1 MCSFMYVVPIFLSVY
16 FVYICLMK
24 ALEFKLFTIFKN
36 RFSQEEAEVFFEY
49 IEATKA
55 EQTTIQEKTIAA
67 KNFTNS
73 DKLETTKLEL
83 IERIHKLEVQIL
95 DKMQKDKNDLMRW
108 YFAYWISIVLLIIGN
123 YFLLK
128 KG

>member
-1 MCSFMYVVPIFLSVY
+1 
-16 FVYICLMK
+16 MK
-24 ALEFKLFTIFKN
+24 ALEVKLFNIFKT

-49 IEATKA
+49 FETNKT
-55 EQTTIQEKTIAA
+55 EQVAQQEKTIAT
-67 KNFTNS
+67 KNFANT

-95 DKMQKDKNDLMRW
+95 EKMQKDKNDLMRW